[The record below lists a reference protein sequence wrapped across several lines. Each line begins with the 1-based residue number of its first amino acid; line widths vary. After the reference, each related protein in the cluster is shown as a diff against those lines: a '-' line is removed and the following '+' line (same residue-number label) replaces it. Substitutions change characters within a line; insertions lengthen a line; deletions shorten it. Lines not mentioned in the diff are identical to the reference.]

1 MKLVDA
7 RGALAGAL
15 VVDATDEVLA
25 VTSNGGVIRSRVDE
39 VNPTSRDT
47 MGVRYMNLVEGDVVL
62 GIARNAESDD
72 VDDDLE
78 GEEAVASGDE
88 TTETSDAGTTS

>member
-1 MKLVDA
+1 
-7 RGALAGAL
+7 
-15 VVDATDEVLA
+15 
-25 VTSNGGVIRSRVDE
+25 
-39 VNPTSRDT
+39 
-47 MGVRYMNLVEGDVVL
+47 MNLVEGDVVL